1 MYMKRVIK
9 AGIFKAECLK
19 IMDEIKKT
27 KNPIIITKHNIPIVK
42 VVAIEEG
49 KQVLFGKMK
58 GTAHIKG
65 DIIQPIHEV
74 WNADL

>member
-1 MYMKRVIK
+1 MKRVVK

-27 KNPIIITKHNIPIVK
+27 KKPVIVTKHNIPIVK
-42 VVAIEEG
+42 VVPIEEER
-49 KQVLFGKMK
+49 QALFGKMK
-58 GTAHIKG
+58 NTAHIKG
-65 DIIQPIHEV
+65 DIIQPVDEV